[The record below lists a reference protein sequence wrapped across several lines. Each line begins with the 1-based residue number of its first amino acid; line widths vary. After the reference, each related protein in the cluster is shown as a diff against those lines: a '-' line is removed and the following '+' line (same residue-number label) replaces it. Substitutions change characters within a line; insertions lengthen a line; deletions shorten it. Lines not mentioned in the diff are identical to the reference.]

1 MRACSLATPLFSQS
15 FITIKLINSSYI
27 KIFVLKIIQSPGV
40 WQTGP
45 NGICGINMMAAIAS
59 AKIFDPNANDQIL
72 ATLFD
77 AAETGFFDAQDTFKK
92 NS

>member
-1 MRACSLATPLFSQS
+1 
-15 FITIKLINSSYI
+15 
-27 KIFVLKIIQSPGV
+27 
-40 WQTGP
+40 
-45 NGICGINMMAAIAS
+45 MMAAIAS